1 MIFSHSFLFFL
12 LSFIIELAI
21 TEYSGKAK
29 LGNSLQEK
37 EVEKAR
43 KLALQ
48 SERGVCES

>member
-1 MIFSHSFLFFL
+1 MIFSHVILGFL

-37 EVEKAR
+37 EVEKSKKISFTIWKR
-43 KLALQ
+43 SLW
-48 SERGVCES
+48 